1 MLPQVP
7 DEEEIK
13 SKAQQIEVEYE
24 KKMQKMTA
32 ELAEARASSERTAA
46 EMDKL
51 KAEAEAKQ
59 RQLYTDFTL
68 QAQAERVQLKQ
79 HFDAEMERVQCE
91 LESTRRSKEVVQME
105 IDSLRNEYKTAMFS
119 VENLVPP
126 EQLDAERERLR
137 EEYETKMKMMRDE
150 LDAVKTSRA
159 NVEAEIEDL
168 KADYEARLRAG
179 KSVMMVASKSTSTA
193 LVSNSNDSGP
203 RHQNLTDEMKIVSV
217 EGLQRAQIDEPANV
231 TSSVVEQR
239 QSGSDQ
245 IRVKLLKDTLDK
257 YSASDQQETVVASSV
272 SEPSSPDAEQLDK
285 NASSSHENAVS
296 TMKSELENLKRSRDE
311 LAKVIY
317 RIKTEYQDAVRR
329 AEETVPSHRFEDE
342 KLEIRETYERQMER
356 VKDGLQVLKSCRNIV
371 TLQLAEQNSV
381 WKVYEEERQKI
392 DEDVEDGRVERE
404 TAPELIEVAARRYF
418 EETRRLCGTAAADKE
433 NVQTKVVSERFEREK
448 RHVEED
454 VDDGK
459 LTETEAVNLVDK
471 LIEEKTAGLN
481 AIREQAKNGAST
493 VVEDVDQEMNVN
505 RKSSSSMPRTMSR
518 SRSSSSQREGEAYDV
533 VARRLKTLEDIIIE
547 GGRDVTRA
555 AGTNSDTELHHA
567 IREKLRRER
576 LNAEERQHRLQEAH
590 KSTEGLATAHDELD
604 AKKMAL
610 ERLRSQNQNLQREII
625 DIQAMF
631 SFSLVYSVSQKVAP
645 LKLFGIFSL
654 KLSVF
659 P

>member
-1 MLPQVP
+1 MLLQVP

-59 RQLYTDFTL
+59 RQLYADITL

-79 HFDAEMERVQCE
+79 QFDAEMERVKRE
-91 LESTRRSKEVVQME
+91 LESTRRSKELVQME

-119 VENLVPP
+119 VENSVPP
-126 EQLDAERERLR
+126 EQLAAERERLR

-150 LDAVKTSRA
+150 LDAVKSSRA

-179 KSVMMVASKSTSTA
+179 KSIMMVASKSTSTA

-217 EGLQRAQIDEPANV
+217 EGLQRAQTDEPANV

-245 IRVKLLKDTLDK
+245 IRAKLLKDTLGK
-257 YSASDQQETVVASSV
+257 YSASDHSVDQQQSVVASSV
-272 SEPSSPDAEQLDK
+272 SEPSAPDAEQLDR
-285 NASSSHENAVS
+285 NASSSHENVVS
-296 TMKSELENLKRSRDE
+296 TMKSKLEDFKRSRDK

-329 AEETVPSHRFEDE
+329 AEETVPSHRVEDE
-342 KLEIRETYERQMER
+342 KLEIRETYERQMDR

-392 DEDVEDGRVERE
+392 DEDVEDGRVERG
-404 TAPELIEVAARRYF
+404 TAPELIETAARRYF

-454 VDDGK
+454 VDAGK
-459 LTETEAVNLVDK
+459 LTETEAVNLVAK
-471 LIEEKTAGLN
+471 LIEEKTAELN
-481 AIREQAKNGAST
+481 TIREQAKNDAST
-493 VVEDVDQEMNVN
+493 VGKDVDQEMNVN

-518 SRSSSSQREGEAYDV
+518 SRSRSRSSQREGEAYDAV
-533 VARRLKTLEDIIIE
+533 TRRLKTLEDIIIE
-547 GGRDVTRA
+547 GGRDVTGA
-555 AGTNSDTELHHA
+555 AGTNPDMELHHA

-576 LNAEERQHRLQEAH
+576 LNAEERQLRLQEAH
-590 KSTEGLATAHDELD
+590 QSTDALATAHDELD

-631 SFSLVYSVSQKVAP
+631 SSSLVRHQY
-645 LKLFGIFSL
+645 
-654 KLSVF
+654 
-659 P
+659 

>member
-1 MLPQVP
+1 VLLQVP

-59 RQLYTDFTL
+59 RQLYADITL

-79 HFDAEMERVQCE
+79 QFDAEMERVKRE
-91 LESTRRSKEVVQME
+91 LESTRRSKELVQME

-119 VENLVPP
+119 VENSVPP
-126 EQLDAERERLR
+126 EQLAAERERLR

-150 LDAVKTSRA
+150 LDAVKSSRA

-179 KSVMMVASKSTSTA
+179 KSIMMVASKSTSTA

-217 EGLQRAQIDEPANV
+217 EGLQRAQTDEPANV

-245 IRVKLLKDTLDK
+245 IRAKLLKDTLGK
-257 YSASDQQETVVASSV
+257 YSASDHSVDQQQSVVASSV
-272 SEPSSPDAEQLDK
+272 SEPSAPDAEQLDR
-285 NASSSHENAVS
+285 NASSSHENVVS
-296 TMKSELENLKRSRDE
+296 TMKSKLEDFKRSRDK

-329 AEETVPSHRFEDE
+329 AEETVPNHRVEDE
-342 KLEIRETYERQMER
+342 KLEIRETYERQMDR

-392 DEDVEDGRVERE
+392 DEDVEDGRVERG
-404 TAPELIEVAARRYF
+404 TAPELIETAARRYF

-454 VDDGK
+454 VDAGK
-459 LTETEAVNLVDK
+459 LTETEAVNLVAK
-471 LIEEKTAGLN
+471 LIEEKTAELN
-481 AIREQAKNGAST
+481 TIREQAKNDAST
-493 VVEDVDQEMNVN
+493 VGKDVDQEMNVN

-518 SRSSSSQREGEAYDV
+518 SRSRSRSSQREGEAYDAV
-533 VARRLKTLEDIIIE
+533 TRRLKTLEDIIIE
-547 GGRDVTRA
+547 GGRDVTGA
-555 AGTNSDTELHHA
+555 AGTNPDMELHHA

-576 LNAEERQHRLQEAH
+576 LNAEERQLRLQEAH
-590 KSTEGLATAHDELD
+590 QSTDALATAHDELD

-631 SFSLVYSVSQKVAP
+631 SSSLVRHQY
-645 LKLFGIFSL
+645 
-654 KLSVF
+654 
-659 P
+659 